1 MIGRMNRES
10 TRNFTA
16 TSKNAALAVATF
28 GAFMTPFDGSVVTLA
43 LPSIGR
49 DLGGN
54 VVSLGWV
61 ATAYVLGLTLCVIPF
76 GRLADIRGRRRVYI
90 LGVAL
95 FTVTSA
101 ICGFSPSLKGLI
113 ATRFF
118 QGVAGAMMA
127 GNSIALLTAI
137 FPAEERGKALGINTA
152 AVYVGLSVG
161 PSLGGFLVEHLGWRS
176 VFYVN
181 VPIGLAVIALAL
193 LKIQGDKT
201 EARAEKLDPLG
212 MLTYGVALSM
222 ILLGLTLSESQVSL
236 LSRSLLL
243 CGFALFALFIFLE
256 TRVASPLLDIRLF
269 KNTAFAFSTL
279 TALLNYS
286 SVFGVSFILS
296 LYLQLVSGF
305 SAEQAGFIML
315 VQPVTM
321 AIFSPLSGWL
331 SDKVEPR
338 IVASAGMATVSA
350 SIYSLSRLGAAA
362 LWWDIAVRL
371 MVLGTGHA
379 FFSSP
384 NTNATMSSV
393 AKKQYGVGAAIL
405 STMRF
410 TGQAV
415 SLAIATSIL
424 SAQVGGIAVGRHSG
438 PQIPVQSFMSGM
450 KIALGILSV
459 ICAAGVFTSLVRGR
473 IRSAPSA

>member
-1 MIGRMNRES
+1 MEKS
-10 TRNFTA
+10 SA
-16 TSKNAALAVATF
+16 TSKHAVLAVATF

-43 LPSIGR
+43 LPSIGGS
-49 DLGGN
+49 LGGD

-61 ATAYVLGLTLCVIPF
+61 ATAYVLGLTICVIPF
-76 GRLADIRGRRRVYI
+76 GRLADIRGRRLVYV

-95 FTVTSA
+95 FTLSSA
-101 ICGFSPSLKGLI
+101 LCGLAPSLKLLI

-118 QGVAGAMMA
+118 QGVAAAMMA

-137 FPAEERGKALGINTA
+137 FPAHERGKALGINTG

-161 PSLGGFLVEHLGWRS
+161 PSLGGFLVEGLGWRS
-176 VFYVN
+176 VFFVN
-181 VPIGLAVIALAL
+181 VPIGLGVIALAL
-193 LKIQGDKT
+193 LKIQSDTTEGKT
-201 EARAEKLDPLG
+201 ERLDPMG
-212 MLTYGVALSM
+212 IATYGLALSM
-222 ILLGLTLSESQVSL
+222 ILLGLTLAEGSASVFSRTL
-236 LSRSLLL
+236 LFS
-243 CGFALFALFIFLE
+243 GFAVLALFIFFE
-256 TRVASPLLDIRLF
+256 TRVDSPLLDLRLF
-269 KNTAFAFSTL
+269 KNTPFAFSTL

-286 SVFGVSFILS
+286 SVFGVAFIMS
-296 LYLQLVSGF
+296 LYLQLISGF
-305 SAEQAGFIML
+305 GPEQAGFILL

-321 AIFSPLSGWL
+321 AIFAPFSGWL

-338 IVASAGMATVSA
+338 IVASTGMAVVSA
-350 SIYSLSRLGAAA
+350 SIFALSRLGASAEWWNIAA
-362 LWWDIAVRL
+362 RL

-393 AKKQYGVGAAIL
+393 TKRQYGVGAAIL

-410 TGQAV
+410 TGQAI

-424 SAQVGGIAVGRHSG
+424 SANVGGVVLSGHSG
-438 PQIPVQSFMSGM
+438 PQVPVPAFMKGM
-450 KIALGILSV
+450 KIALILLSA

-473 IRSAPSA
+473 IHSASDN

>member
-1 MIGRMNRES
+1 MNKPSAE
-10 TRNFTA
+10 NFTE
-16 TSKNAALAVATF
+16 TSKRAALAVATF

-61 ATAYVLGLTLCVIPF
+61 ATAYVLGLTICVIPF
-76 GRLADIRGRRRVYI
+76 GRLADIRGRRRVYV

-95 FTVTSA
+95 FTLTSA
-101 ICGFSPSLKGLI
+101 LCGLSPSLRGLI

-137 FPAEERGKALGINTA
+137 FPAHERGKALGINTA

-161 PSLGGFLVEHLGWRS
+161 PSLGGFLVEALGWRS

-193 LKIQGDKT
+193 LKIQGDTIEGK
-201 EARAEKLDPLG
+201 AEKLDPMG
-212 MLTYGVALSM
+212 MVTYGLALSM
-222 ILLGLTLSESQVSL
+222 ILLGLTLSESHVSL
-236 LSRSLLL
+236 FSRTLLIS
-243 CGFALFALFIFLE
+243 GFAVLALFIFFE

-269 KNTAFAFSTL
+269 KNTPFAFSTL

-296 LYLQLVSGF
+296 LYLQLILGF
-305 SAEQAGFIML
+305 GAEQAGLIML

-338 IVASAGMATVSA
+338 IVASIGMATVSA
-350 SIYSLSRLGAAA
+350 SIYSLSRLDAAA
-362 LWWDIAVRL
+362 AWWDIGIRL

-393 AKKQYGVGAAIL
+393 AKRQYGVGAAIL

-415 SLAIATSIL
+415 SLAIATSVL
-424 SAQVGGIAVGRHSG
+424 SAKVGGVAVSG
-438 PQIPVQSFMSGM
+438 QSGAQIPAAAFMNGM
-450 KIALGILSV
+450 KVALIMLSG

-473 IRSAPSA
+473 IRSMPGV

>member
-1 MIGRMNRES
+1 
-10 TRNFTA
+10 
-16 TSKNAALAVATF
+16 
-28 GAFMTPFDGSVVTLA
+28 
-43 LPSIGR
+43 
-49 DLGGN
+49 
-54 VVSLGWV
+54 
-61 ATAYVLGLTLCVIPF
+61 
-76 GRLADIRGRRRVYI
+76 
-90 LGVAL
+90 
-95 FTVTSA
+95 
-101 ICGFSPSLKGLI
+101 
-113 ATRFF
+113 
-118 QGVAGAMMA
+118 MMA

-137 FPAEERGKALGINTA
+137 FPAQERGKALGINTA

-161 PSLGGFLVEHLGWRS
+161 PSLGGFLVETLGWRS

-181 VPIGLAVIALAL
+181 VPIGLGVIALAL
-193 LKIQGDKT
+193 LKIQGDT
-201 EARAEKLDPLG
+201 VEGRAEKLDPLG
-212 MLTYGVALSM
+212 MITYGVALSM
-222 ILLGLTLSESQVSL
+222 ILLGLTLAESRVSL
-236 LSRSLLL
+236 FPRILLVS
-243 CGFALFALFIFLE
+243 GFAVLALFIFFE

-269 KNTAFAFSTL
+269 KNTPFAFSTL

-286 SVFGVSFILS
+286 AVFGVSFILS

-321 AIFSPLSGWL
+321 AVFSPLSGWL

-338 IVASAGMATVSA
+338 IVASIGMATVSA
-350 SIYSLSRLGAAA
+350 SIYSLSRLDAAA
-362 LWWDIAVRL
+362 VWWDVSVRL

-393 AKKQYGVGAAIL
+393 AKRQYGVGAAIL

-415 SLAIATSIL
+415 SLAIATSVL
-424 SAQVGGIAVGRHSG
+424 SAKVGGVAISG
-438 PQIPVQSFMSGM
+438 GSGSPIPAEAFMKGM
-450 KIALGILSV
+450 KVALIMLSA

-473 IRSAPSA
+473 IRSTSSN

>member
-1 MIGRMNRES
+1 MIGRMKREP
-10 TRNFTA
+10 TQNFTA

-61 ATAYVLGLTLCVIPF
+61 ATAYVLGLTICVIPF
-76 GRLADIRGRRRVYI
+76 GRLADIRGRRLVYI

-95 FTVTSA
+95 FTLASA
-101 ICGFSPSLKGLI
+101 VCGFSPSLKGLI

-137 FPAEERGKALGINTA
+137 FPPQERGKALGINTA

-193 LKIQGDKT
+193 FKIQGDTT

-212 MLTYGVALSM
+212 MLTYGIALSM
-222 ILLGLTLSESQVSL
+222 ILLGLTLSESHVSL

-243 CGFALFALFIFLE
+243 CGFTLLGSFIFLE

-269 KNTAFAFSTL
+269 KNTPFAFSTL

-393 AKKQYGVGAAIL
+393 AKTQYGVGAAIL

-410 TGQAV
+410 TGQAI
-415 SLAIATSIL
+415 SLAVATSIL

-438 PQIPVQSFMSGM
+438 PQIPVESFMRGM
-450 KIALGILSV
+450 KIGLVILSV

-473 IRSAPSA
+473 IRSVPDT